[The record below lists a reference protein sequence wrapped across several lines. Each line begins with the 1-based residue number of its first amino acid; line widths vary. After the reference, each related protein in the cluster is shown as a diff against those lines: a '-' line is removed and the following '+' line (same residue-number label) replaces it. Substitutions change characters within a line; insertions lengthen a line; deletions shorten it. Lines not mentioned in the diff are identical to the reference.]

1 MVGSINK
8 AILIGNV
15 GRDPEI
21 RVTQNGQK
29 IVNIAL
35 ATSETWRDKSSGERR
50 EKTEWHRIVIFSEGL
65 VNIVEQYI
73 KKGTKLYIEGAI
85 QTRKWVDNSGVER
98 YYTEVILQGY
108 NSNLMILDTK
118 NSHNNDFSHSNSE
131 SSYGKNSNEQVKSFN
146 DDLEDEIPF

>member
-29 IVNIAL
+29 IANIAL
-35 ATSETWRDKSSGERR
+35 ATSDTWRDKSTGERR

-65 VNIVEQYI
+65 VNIVEQYV
-73 KKGTKLYIEGAI
+73 KKGAKLYIEGGI

-98 YYTEVILQGY
+98 YYTEIILQGY
-108 NSNLMILDTK
+108 NSNLMILDTR
-118 NSHNNDFSHSNSE
+118 NSHNNEYANNSSE
-131 SSYGKNSNEQVKSFN
+131 STYSKNTNDHGKSFS

>member
-29 IVNIAL
+29 IANIAL

-98 YYTEVILQGY
+98 YYTEIILQGY
-108 NSNLMILDTK
+108 NSNLMILDTR
-118 NSHNNDFSHSNSE
+118 NSNNNDYANNSSEATYSKNNNEHS
-131 SSYGKNSNEQVKSFN
+131 KSFN